1 MSKQTERSIYMKKRN
16 VAAMILA
23 GCAAVMTYSVGYAA
37 ELNVSY
43 GAGDNSLILNG
54 STDEREYLNIVI
66 TSDDIE
72 ISDNMF
78 SGNNL
83 IVRTVTG
90 NTDGTIDSKIEFPQS
105 MDGVRL
111 FYTITNENVNK
122 RGVIQSV
129 DKSRLSA
136 LSARANSADRSAM
149 INIIKEIDSGNSE
162 VDPSYSAGVL
172 QASKPSGGYTAES
185 FINTYMLSEMSASV
199 KTGKLSFAQAAEQ
212 YSAYLDKNI
221 YQLIQNL
228 DENSADSMGKAFIS
242 ESGNINRALQN
253 SVFYINCKNSK
264 GVSELKQLV
273 LDYLGISG
281 INSSVYNSISNNYY
295 KEKVFTKLFDQ
306 RSKFSG
312 ASDIVS
318 RFNTAAEECKKES
331 DKAADSSQGGGSG
344 GGGSSGGG
352 SSSGG
357 TWASPYVPEDIRNNQ
372 IKETMP
378 PVYSGPFSDIAG
390 HWAEQ
395 EILSAYDNSIV
406 HGMGDGTFCPDN
418 KVTRAEFVTMITNML
433 DINQEA
439 ECAFNDVSKDAWYYK
454 SVAAASNAGY
464 IVGDGNRF
472 NPETNITR
480 EDAAVIISRI
490 LADKNIELNSDAEYN
505 FTDASD
511 AAEYSKQAIA
521 GLTDKGII
529 SGYDGKFNPK
539 GNTTRAESAALLL
552 RVFRLFN

>member
-1 MSKQTERSIYMKKRN
+1 MKRRN

-23 GCAAVMTYSVGYAA
+23 GCAAIMTYSVGYAA

-43 GAGDNSLILNG
+43 GAEDNSFILDG

-66 TSDDIE
+66 TSDNIE
-72 ISDNMF
+72 ISDNVF
-78 SGNNL
+78 DGNNL

-90 NTDGTIDSKIEFPQS
+90 NTDGIINSKIEFPQS

-111 FYTITNENVNK
+111 FYTITNENINK
-122 RGVIQSV
+122 KGIIQSI
-129 DKSRLSA
+129 DKSRLSVLA
-136 LSARANSADRSAM
+136 ARANSADRNAM
-149 INIIKEIDSGNSE
+149 INIIKEIDSGNAE
-162 VDPSYSAGVL
+162 IDPNYSAGVL
-172 QASKPSGGYTAES
+172 QASKPSGGYTAAS
-185 FINTYMLSEMSASV
+185 FINTYMLSEMSATV
-199 KTGKLSFAQAAEQ
+199 KTGKLSFAQSAEQ

-221 YQLIQNL
+221 YQLIQKL

-242 ESGNINRALQN
+242 ETGNINKALQD

-264 GVSELKQLV
+264 GVSELKQLI
-273 LDYLGISG
+273 LDYMGTSAVNASG
-281 INSSVYNSISNNYY
+281 YNSISNSYY
-295 KEKVFTKLFDQ
+295 KERVFTKLFDQ

-318 RFNTAAEECKKES
+318 RFNTAVAECKKES
-331 DKAADSSQGGGSG
+331 DKAADSANSSGGNS

-352 SSSGG
+352 SSGGG

-372 IKETMP
+372 IQTMP
-378 PVYSGPFSDIAG
+378 APEYTGPFRDISG

-395 EILSAYDNSIV
+395 EILSAYNNSIV
-406 HGMGDGTFCPDN
+406 NGMGDGTFCPDKN
-418 KVTRAEFVTMITNML
+418 VTRAEFITMITNML
-433 DINQEA
+433 NINQESK
-439 ECAFNDVSKDAWYYK
+439 CSFDDVSESAWYYK

-464 IVGDGNRF
+464 IVGNGSSF
-472 NPETNITR
+472 YPETNITR

-490 LADKNIELNSDAEYN
+490 LADKNIELNKEAEYG

-511 AAEYSKQAIA
+511 AAEYSKKAIA
-521 GLTDKGII
+521 ELADKGII

-552 RVFRLFN
+552 RVFKLFN

>member
-1 MSKQTERSIYMKKRN
+1 MKKRN

-23 GCAAVMTYSVGYAA
+23 GCAAAMTYSAGHAA

-90 NTDGTIDSKIEFPQS
+90 NTDGAINSKIEFPQS
-105 MDGVRL
+105 TDGVRL

-122 RGVIQSV
+122 RGIIQSV
-129 DKSRLSA
+129 DKSRLSTLA
-136 LSARANSADRSAM
+136 ERANSADKNAM
-149 INIIKEIDSGNSE
+149 INIVKEIGSGNME
-162 VDPSYSAGVL
+162 IDADYSAGVL
-172 QASKPSGGYTAES
+172 HASKPSGGYTAET
-185 FINTYMLSEMSASV
+185 FINTYMLSEMSALV
-199 KTGKLSFAQAAEQ
+199 KDAKLSFAQAAEQ
-212 YSAYLDKNI
+212 YSAYLDEGI
-221 YQLIQNL
+221 CQLIQSL
-228 DENSADSMGKAFIS
+228 DENGAESMGKAFIS
-242 ESGNINRALQN
+242 ESGNIYNALQN
-253 SVFYINCKNSK
+253 SVFYISCKNAK
-264 GVSELKQLV
+264 GASELKQLV
-273 LDYLGISG
+273 LDYLGNSG
-281 INSSVYNSISNNYY
+281 VTNSVYDSIGNDYY
-295 KEKVFTKLFDQ
+295 KERVFTKLFDQ

-312 ASDIVS
+312 AADIVS
-318 RFNTAAEECKKES
+318 RFNTAAQECKKES
-331 DKAADSSQGGGSG
+331 DNASGSSNPPQGGSG
-344 GGGSSGGG
+344 GGSNGGQQASS
-352 SSSGG
+352 
-357 TWASPYVPEDIRNNQ
+357 YVPNDIRNNQ
-372 IKETMP
+372 VKET
-378 PVYSGPFSDIAG
+378 GPFSDISG

-406 HGMGDGTFCPDN
+406 HGLGDGTFCPDN

-433 DINQEA
+433 NIDQEA
-439 ECAFNDVSKDAWYYK
+439 ECTFDDVSKDAWYYK

-464 IVGDGNRF
+464 IVGDGSKF
-472 NPETNITR
+472 NPQTNITR

-490 LADKNIELNSDAEYN
+490 LVDKNIELNSGAEYN
-505 FTDASD
+505 FMDAAD

-521 GLTDKGII
+521 MLADKGIV
-529 SGYDGKFNPK
+529 SGYDGRFNPK
-539 GNTTRAESAALLL
+539 GNTNRAEAAALLL